1 MDAESA
7 DASLSGDLVVAA
19 QPEGLLIEGAPE
31 DVDSYVARLRE
42 SAGHPLEEVRLD
54 SARGGKAFGLGAGA
68 VSSVRQSGTFVQL
81 SPESMK
87 ALAAGRRIPGDNGFY
102 RMMTRGPD
110 GKFLKQLQWKSTSVS
125 PQRLMGA
132 QMIAVQIA
140 LTSAIAQV
148 DESVQ
153 RVEGKVDA
161 VLKLAEAQRAG
172 DIIGHHQSVGRLVRY
187 LETHGSLPDAMWES
201 VAALGP
207 NLEAA
212 VEQLRNHVTRT
223 LADLP
228 QSGSVSERA
237 KLLHR
242 AVHENRLGET
252 LNLLVVAEESLYKWQ
267 RLLVARVAA
276 KEPDHHAQVIDDSR
290 QLLARQLS
298 EDGKLYRTA
307 KAAIDNA
314 AQRTE
319 SDGLRYRAVRRLTDD
334 RDTLRQALD
343 DFARARRR
351 QAEVWDDLAVPT
363 PLKAVSATVDKALET
378 TGRALTGAGQQL
390 IDFGDVLANRRRR
403 KQAAERHEQSDV
415 THTDPKG
422 TNGGD
427 VDGAQ

>member
-1 MDAESA
+1 M
-7 DASLSGDLVVAA
+7 VAV
-19 QPEGLLIEGAPE
+19 QPEGLLIDGAPE
-31 DVDSYVARLRE
+31 DVDAYVAWLRE
-42 SAGHPLEEVRLD
+42 PAGHALEEFRLD
-54 SARGGKAFGLGAGA
+54 DPLQGGRAFGLGVGA
-68 VSSVRQSGTFVQL
+68 MGAVRQSGTFVQL

-87 ALAAGRRIPGDNGFY
+87 ALAVGRKVPGDQGFY
-102 RMMTRGPD
+102 RMMTRGAD
-110 GKFLKQLQWKSTSVS
+110 GRFLKQLQWKSTSVS
-125 PQRLMGA
+125 PQRLMNV
-132 QMIAVQIA
+132 QMIAIQVA

-172 DIIGHHQSVGRLVRY
+172 DIVGHHQSVGRLVRY
-187 LETHGSLPDAMWES
+187 LETHGSLPDALWES

-207 NLEAA
+207 TLEVT

-223 LADLP
+223 VGSLP
-228 QSGSVSERA
+228 SEGSVSERA

-242 AVHENRLGET
+242 AVHENKLSES

-276 KEPDHHAQVIDDSR
+276 TEPEHHAQVIADSR
-290 QLLARQLS
+290 QLLARHLL
-298 EDGKLYRTA
+298 EDGKLYQTA
-307 KAAIDNA
+307 KTAIDTA
-314 AQRTE
+314 ARRTE
-319 SDGLRYRAVRRLTDD
+319 SDGIRYRVVRRLTED
-334 RDTLRQALD
+334 RDALREALD
-343 DFARARRR
+343 GFARARRR

-363 PLKAVSATVDKALET
+363 PLEAVSATVDKALET

-390 IDFGDVLANRRRR
+390 IAFGDVLASRRRR
-403 KQAAERHEQSDV
+403 NQNHTERQVTSDMTQSDL
-415 THTDPKG
+415 KG